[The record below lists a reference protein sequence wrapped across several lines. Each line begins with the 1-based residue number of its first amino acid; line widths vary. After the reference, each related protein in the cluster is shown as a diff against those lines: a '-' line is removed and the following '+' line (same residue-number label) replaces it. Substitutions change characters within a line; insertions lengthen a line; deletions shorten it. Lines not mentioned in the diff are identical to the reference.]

1 MIDQHSLLKKIRAK
15 NEHKDLAIK
24 KMLKQEDFQKELAK
38 FYAGK
43 KRKAEAATSNAKR
56 ARKPRRGA

>member
-38 FYAGK
+38 FM
-43 KRKAEAATSNAKR
+43 EIT
-56 ARKPRRGA
+56 